1 MNAATKIQLKC
12 LRRRHDGL
20 LELTNESFLVHDI
33 PPLMKNKNPHAGSD
47 FDDFLKEEGILDEVE
62 ARALKRALALS
73 VQDLMAKKKLTKTS
87 MAVRMSTSRAAV
99 NRLLDGTNT
108 SVTLGTLNKAAKA
121 LGKKVR
127 IELVSA

>member
-1 MNAATKIQLKC
+1 
-12 LRRRHDGL
+12 
-20 LELTNESFLVHDI
+20 
-33 PPLMKNKNPHAGSD
+33 MKNKNPHAGSD
-47 FDDFLKEEGILDEVE
+47 FDDFLKEEGIFDEVE
-62 ARALKRALALS
+62 ARASKRALALS

-99 NRLLDGTNT
+99 NRLLDDTNT

>member
-1 MNAATKIQLKC
+1 
-12 LRRRHDGL
+12 
-20 LELTNESFLVHDI
+20 
-33 PPLMKNKNPHAGSD
+33 MKDKNPHAGSD
-47 FDDFLKEEGILDEVE
+47 FDDFLKEEGIFDEVE

-99 NRLLDGTNT
+99 NRLLDSTNT

>member
-1 MNAATKIQLKC
+1 
-12 LRRRHDGL
+12 
-20 LELTNESFLVHDI
+20 
-33 PPLMKNKNPHAGSD
+33 MKNKNPHAGSD
-47 FDDFLKEEGILDEVE
+47 FDDFLKEEGIFDEVE

-99 NRLLDGTNT
+99 NRLLDSINT

>member
-1 MNAATKIQLKC
+1 
-12 LRRRHDGL
+12 
-20 LELTNESFLVHDI
+20 
-33 PPLMKNKNPHAGSD
+33 
-47 FDDFLKEEGILDEVE
+47 
-62 ARALKRALALS
+62 
-73 VQDLMAKKKLTKTS
+73 

>member
-1 MNAATKIQLKC
+1 
-12 LRRRHDGL
+12 
-20 LELTNESFLVHDI
+20 
-33 PPLMKNKNPHAGSD
+33 MKNKNPHAGSD
-47 FDDFLKEEGILDEVE
+47 FDDFLKEEGIFYEVE
-62 ARALKRALALS
+62 ARALKRALAMS

-99 NRLLDGTNT
+99 NRLLDSTNT

-127 IELVSA
+127 IELISA

>member
-1 MNAATKIQLKC
+1 
-12 LRRRHDGL
+12 
-20 LELTNESFLVHDI
+20 
-33 PPLMKNKNPHAGSD
+33 MKNKNPHAGSD
-47 FDDFLKEEGILDEVE
+47 FDDFLKEEGIFDEVE

-108 SVTLGTLNKAAKA
+108 SVTLGTLNKAARA

>member
-1 MNAATKIQLKC
+1 
-12 LRRRHDGL
+12 
-20 LELTNESFLVHDI
+20 
-33 PPLMKNKNPHAGSD
+33 MKNKNPHAGSD
-47 FDDFLKEEGILDEVE
+47 FDDFLKEEGISDEIE

>member
-1 MNAATKIQLKC
+1 
-12 LRRRHDGL
+12 
-20 LELTNESFLVHDI
+20 
-33 PPLMKNKNPHAGSD
+33 MKNKNPHAGSD
-47 FDDFLKEEGILDEVE
+47 FDDFLEEEGIFDEVE

>member
-1 MNAATKIQLKC
+1 
-12 LRRRHDGL
+12 
-20 LELTNESFLVHDI
+20 
-33 PPLMKNKNPHAGSD
+33 MKNKNPHAGSD
-47 FDDFLKEEGILDEVE
+47 FDDFLKEEGIFDEIE

-99 NRLLDGTNT
+99 NRLLDDTYT

>member
-1 MNAATKIQLKC
+1 
-12 LRRRHDGL
+12 
-20 LELTNESFLVHDI
+20 
-33 PPLMKNKNPHAGSD
+33 MKNKNPHAGSD
-47 FDDFLKEEGILDEVE
+47 FDDFLKEEGIFAEVE